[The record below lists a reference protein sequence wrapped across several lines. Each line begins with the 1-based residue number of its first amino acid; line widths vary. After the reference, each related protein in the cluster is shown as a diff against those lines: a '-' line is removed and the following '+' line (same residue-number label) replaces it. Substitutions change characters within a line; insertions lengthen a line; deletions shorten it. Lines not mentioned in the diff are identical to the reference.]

1 MSQLPSLTVIV
12 LNWNGRSYL
21 PSCFQA
27 LAAQNYPA
35 FQTTLVDNAS
45 DDDSVTFVQ
54 THFPQT
60 TIIQNETNLGF
71 AAGNNVALRQLQTDI
86 AVLLNPDVVLSPD
99 ALRQMALVM
108 QQDPQIGVVGCKLH
122 YPGGRLIQHAGGY
135 LTPPQAMP
143 GHFGI
148 LEEDHGQH
156 DVQRD
161 VAYVIGA
168 AMAIRREVLTA
179 VNRFDEGYFLYFE
192 DTDFC
197 TRAKQA
203 GFRVVYAP
211 LAHGIHVE
219 SAVTRKESLGYTQ
232 QFHSGRWRYLLKHQ
246 PLATLQTETI
256 AAERDW
262 LGKLGKAQ
270 QTIMLLVYRT
280 IQGQI
285 ASICQERGEPAAP
298 FYRVLETLSR
308 QVTALQEQ
316 DGLLAQLE
324 AQAVVAERP
333 FTSTTPLIGPL
344 IARFRDAWNNVAAKW
359 HVRHILQQQNDFN
372 QLVAQ
377 QLREQQVWLRSQQQ
391 WWHAAETSEL
401 LAEIAQLRQQVAEL
415 QARLDKL
422 EKRKG

>member
-219 SAVTRKESLGYTQ
+219 SAVTRKESLDYTQ

-344 IARFRDAWNNVAAKW
+344 IARFRDAWNSIAAKW